1 MRAILRRMKLV
12 RSILTSLP
20 PVGILLVQLACGSD
34 VSGPNHVATSIA
46 ANSSTTLTAPPGAVV
61 MELPS
66 VLVRDEAGS
75 PMGGAPVTFVVTGGG
90 GSVTGGTL
98 TTGPSGTATVGSWKL
113 GSAAGPNTLEARS
126 GNLSPV
132 TFSANGF
139 NPCANT
145 TPYTLA
151 SSIDAE
157 LSLTD
162 CKLAD
167 GSFVDFYSVSIPTG
181 GTYIFTQT
189 STAFDTF
196 LALLNVR
203 GAPIGVNDNF
213 GNSTNS
219 LLKEILA
226 TGTYTI
232 AANSAAPNATGKYTL
247 ASAASTTP
255 VTNCEDVFL
264 VPGISSPQT
273 LQTTDCT
280 ANGFYYDNYVVFLT
294 LGQSITVSMTSSAVD
309 SYLEISAVGN
319 PAVLAS
325 NDNIDPNTK
334 DARIVYAAPA
344 PGFYVI
350 KATSAAAGATGD
362 YTLSVQ

>member
-1 MRAILRRMKLV
+1 MKLV

-46 ANSSTTLTAPPGAVV
+46 ANSSTTLTAAPGAAV

-90 GSVTGGTL
+90 GSITGGTL
-98 TTGPSGTATVGSWKL
+98 TTGPSGTATVGSWTL

-126 GNLSPV
+126 GSLPPV

-157 LSLTD
+157 LSLAA

-167 GSFVDFYSVSIPTG
+167 GSFVDFYSVSIPTS
-181 GTYIFTQT
+181 GTYVFAQT
-189 STAFDTF
+189 SAAFATY
-196 LALLNVR
+196 LALLTVR
-203 GAPIGVNDNF
+203 GTVIGVNDHF

-219 LLKEILA
+219 LLKGILP
-226 TGTYTI
+226 TGTYII
-232 AANSAAPNATGKYTL
+232 AANSFAPNATGKYTL

-264 VPGISSPQT
+264 VPGITSSQT

-280 ANGFYYDNYVVFLT
+280 ANGFYDNYIIYLS

-309 SYLEISAVGN
+309 SYLEIYAEGN
-319 PAVLAS
+319 PAILAF
-325 NDNIDPNTK
+325 NDNIDATTK
-334 DARIVYAAPA
+334 DARIVYAPPA
-344 PGFYVI
+344 TGFYVI
-350 KATSAAAGATGD
+350 RARSAVAGATGD